1 MANSICSRKKIKFKQ
16 MKYLIVGLGNFG
28 ASLAE
33 KLTSQG
39 NEVIGIDTRMNK
51 VDALKE
57 KISHTICMDAT
68 DEFTVSGLP
77 LKDTDVVVVAIGEDQ
92 GANIMV
98 TALFK
103 NLEVKR
109 LISRA
114 INPLHEKVLKAIGVD
129 EIVHPE
135 EETAERWAKKLC
147 LSGVVDSFELSD
159 DFSIVEINLPPE
171 YIGQKISE
179 IGIRKKYN
187 LLVLTTIKSSVVES
201 SIGYSS
207 KVHKVQGVASP
218 DLILEKDDIL
228 VVYGSNKDI
237 QMLLKKKFN

>member
-1 MANSICSRKKIKFKQ
+1 
-16 MKYLIVGLGNFG
+16 MKDIIIGLGNFG

-33 KLTSQG
+33 KLTLQG

-57 KISHTICMDAT
+57 KVSHTICMDAT

-98 TALFK
+98 TALLK

-114 INPLHEKVLKAIGVD
+114 INPLHEKVLMAIGVD

-147 LSGVVDSFELSD
+147 LSGVVNSFELSD
-159 DFSIVEINLPPE
+159 EFSIVEINLPPE
-171 YIGQKISE
+171 YEGKTISE

-187 LLVLTTIKSSVVES
+187 LLVLTTIKSTQVKR
-201 SIGYSS
+201 SIGNSIKES
-207 KVHKVQGVASP
+207 KVQGVAAA
-218 DLILEKDDIL
+218 DLVLEKNDIL
-228 VVYGSNKDI
+228 VVYGANKDI
-237 QMLLKKKFN
+237 QSMLKKKFN

>member
-1 MANSICSRKKIKFKQ
+1 
-16 MKYLIVGLGNFG
+16 MKYLVFGLGNFG

-39 NEVIGIDTRMNK
+39 NEVIGIDNNMDK
-51 VDALKE
+51 VNLLKE

-77 LKDTDVVVVAIGEDQ
+77 LKDTDVVIVAIGEDQ

-98 TALFK
+98 TALLK
-103 NLEVKR
+103 NLKVKR

-114 INPLHEKVLKAIGVD
+114 INPLHEKVLHAIGVD

-147 LSGVVDSFELSD
+147 LNGLVDSFELSD
-159 DFSIVEINLPPE
+159 EYSIIEINVPKSI
-171 YIGQKISE
+171 IGMQLKE
-179 IGIRKKYN
+179 IGFRKNYN
-187 LLVLTTIKSSVVES
+187 LLILTTLKKSEEKTDVGRSRN
-201 SIGYSS
+201 IT
-207 KVHKVQGVASP
+207 KVQGVASP
-218 DLILEKDDIL
+218 ELMIEKDDIL

-237 QMLLKKKFN
+237 QAFLKS

>member
-1 MANSICSRKKIKFKQ
+1 
-16 MKYLIVGLGNFG
+16 MKYIIVGLGNFG

-33 KLTSQG
+33 KLTAHG
-39 NEVIGIDTRMNK
+39 NEVIGIDNSMEK

-68 DEFTVSGLP
+68 DQFTVTGLP
-77 LKDTDVVVVAIGEDQ
+77 LKDTDVVIVAIGEHE

-103 NLEVKR
+103 NLQVKR

-114 INPLHEKVLKAIGVD
+114 INPLHENVLQAIGVD

-147 LSGVVDSFELSD
+147 LIGVVDSFELGTEY
-159 DFSIVEINLPPE
+159 SIVEASVPFQ
-171 YIGQKISE
+171 YIGKSIGE
-179 IGIRKKYN
+179 IKMREKYN
-187 LLVLTTIKSSVVES
+187 LLVLTTIKQTMIE
-201 SIGYSS
+201 S
-207 KVHKVQGVASP
+207 KVGKNVTIPKVQGVANP
-218 DLILEKDDIL
+218 DTVLEKDYIL
-228 VVYGSNKDI
+228 VLFGFNKDI
-237 QMLLKKKFN
+237 QSFLKK

>member
-1 MANSICSRKKIKFKQ
+1 
-16 MKYLIVGLGNFG
+16 MKYIIVGLGNFG

-33 KLTSQG
+33 KLTTQG
-39 NEVIGIDTRMNK
+39 NEVIGIDTRMAK

-114 INPLHEKVLKAIGVD
+114 INPLHEKVLVAIGVD

-159 DFSIVEINLPPE
+159 DYSIVEINLPPE
-171 YIGQKISE
+171 YIGKTIAE

-187 LLVLTTIKSSVVES
+187 LLVLTTIKSSQVKS
-201 SIGYSS
+201 SIGGSVKES
-207 KVHKVQGVASP
+207 KVQGVAGA
-218 DLILEKDDIL
+218 DLVLEKDDIL
-228 VVYGSNKDI
+228 VVYGANKDI
-237 QMLLKKKFN
+237 QALLKRKFN